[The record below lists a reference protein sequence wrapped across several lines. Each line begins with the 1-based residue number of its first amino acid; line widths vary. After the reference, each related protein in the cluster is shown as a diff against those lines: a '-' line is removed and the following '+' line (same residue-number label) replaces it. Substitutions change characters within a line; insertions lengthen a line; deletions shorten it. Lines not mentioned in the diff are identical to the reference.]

1 MCLPLLFKMT
11 PTFCWMFLLACLVGR
26 VASVPQPLVVDACA
40 LICNS
45 EAETESKHERD
56 PFLYPRYP
64 KVDCKLQS
72 DNDKSQAWVIMSNCL
87 KLCNVELS
95 VNMEVNCYAL
105 RMLLA
110 TNLGCHCE
118 DWKMKFLVKQLSND
132 LLTTF
137 LDSPRDKLIIC
148 QIHKELFN
156 STKLAVNKFSNC
168 YPEQEAVSAK
178 KEDKKEDDK
187 EDKKEE
193 EPEHH
198 ISRKPN
204 VSVTSPDAP
213 VNRSENREK
222 RKTSRPDSRPIDEV
236 VTPCCDENE
245 EEEHE
250 REKKIE
256 VEEEEVIKPQSPTE
270 KEEVKMFF
278 PVNENPVPDEYNEC
292 ELCMS

>member
-11 PTFCWMFLLACLVGR
+11 PTFCWVFLLVCLVGR
-26 VASVPQPLVVDACA
+26 VASVPQDLVVDACA

-45 EAETESKHERD
+45 EAETESERERN
-56 PFLYPRYP
+56 PSLYPRYP

-110 TNLGCHCE
+110 TNLGCYCE

-132 LLTTF
+132 LLTTI

-148 QIHKELFN
+148 EIHKELFN

-168 YPEQEAVSAK
+168 YPKQEAVSAK
-178 KEDKKEDDK
+178 KEDNKKDQEDEESKRLRGKPYIFLPSPPFLPDYYEQRHNSRRK
-187 EDKKEE
+187 TVEFRDGDNFEFKEE
-193 EPEHH
+193 YETTRLE
-198 ISRKPN
+198 IE
-204 VSVTSPDAP
+204 AA
-213 VNRSENREK
+213 EAEEK
-222 RKTSRPDSRPIDEV
+222 RKAEAAQAE
-236 VTPCCDENE
+236 ENE
-245 EEEHE
+245 SAEATN
-250 REKKIE
+250 RI
-256 VEEEEVIKPQSPTE
+256 
-270 KEEVKMFF
+270 
-278 PVNENPVPDEYNEC
+278 
-292 ELCMS
+292 